1 MTFTNGVLLF
11 IAAILAGTV
20 NAVAGGG
27 TFFTVPTLIFTSVPA
42 VLANTTSTVAIWPA
56 AVSSAGAYRKE
67 LVKQPRNLLILLVC
81 ISLIGGIIGAI
92 LLLST
97 SNQAFIHILPYL
109 LLVATVLFAASPVIT
124 AKLRT
129 RSIEK
134 VKFSWG
140 LLLGVSF
147 VQFLVA
153 IYGGYFGGGI
163 GILML
168 AVFGLMGM
176 DDIHAMNA
184 LKVLLTL
191 CINGVAVVIFIVQ
204 GAVLWPQA
212 IVMALGAIIGGYG
225 GAYYARK
232 IKQSWIRWFVISYG
246 IFLTIYFF
254 VTSH

>member
-1 MTFTNGVLLF
+1 MTFLYGLLLF
-11 IAAILAGTV
+11 IAAVLGGTV

-27 TFFTVPTLIFTSVPA
+27 TFFTVPALIFTNVPA
-42 VLANTTSTVAIWPA
+42 VLANTTSTIAIWPA

-67 LVKQPRNLLILLVC
+67 LVKQRRDLLILLVS

-109 LLVATVLFAASPVIT
+109 LLVATVLFATSPLIT

-134 VKFSWG
+134 VKLSWK
-140 LLLGVSF
+140 LLLTVSS
-147 VQFLVA
+147 VQLLVA

-176 DDIHAMNA
+176 DDIHSMNA

-212 IVMALGAIIGGYG
+212 ILMAVGSIIGGYG

-232 IKQSWIRWFVISYG
+232 LKQSWIRWFVISYG
-246 IFLTIYFF
+246 LGLTIYFF

>member
-1 MTFTNGVLLF
+1 MTFSYGLLLF
-11 IAAILAGTV
+11 IAAILGGTV

-27 TFFTVPTLIFTSVPA
+27 TFFTVPALIFTNVPA

-67 LVKQPRNLLILLVC
+67 LAKQQRYLLILFVC
-81 ISLIGGIIGAI
+81 ISLVGGIIGAI

-97 SNQAFIHILPYL
+97 SNQAFVHLLPYL
-109 LLVATVLFAASPVIT
+109 LLVATVLFAASPLIT
-124 AKLRT
+124 AKLGT

-134 VKFSWG
+134 TKLSWG
-140 LLLGVSF
+140 QLLGVSF
-147 VQFLVA
+147 VQLLVS

-176 DDIHAMNA
+176 DDIHSMNA
-184 LKVLLTL
+184 LKTLLNIS
-191 CINGVAVVIFIVQ
+191 INGVAVVIFIIK

-212 IVMALGAIIGGYG
+212 ILMAVGSIIGGYG
-225 GAYYARK
+225 TAYYARK
-232 IKQSWIRWFVISYG
+232 IKQSWIRWFVIVYG
-246 IFLTIYFF
+246 LSLTIYFF
-254 VTSH
+254 VASH